1 MSSVILGCGDIGRRI
16 ALALIAQGHRK
27 ESIVGLVKSVE
38 SEQRCFDLGINT
50 GRFDLDGLHSEFSC
64 CHGAEL
70 YYTVAPPK
78 QGVADT
84 RSHALLS
91 GLDAKQFLPSKV
103 VVISTTGLYGDC
115 HGAWVDENS
124 PIQAQTQRAK
134 RRSDAEQQWLNWG
147 HKNSVA
153 VCILR
158 VPGIYAFSRLPRSRI
173 ENRTPVVNPQECGYT
188 NRIHADDLAQINL
201 NAMRYGRAGEVYNA
215 TDGTPG
221 KISDYLQQAAKM
233 LGVDA
238 LPEISMQQAQQQ
250 LSQGMLSYLGE
261 SRKIS
266 NRKMLKELK
275 IVLRYPDYL
284 EGLKN

>member
-1 MSSVILGCGDIGRRI
+1 MNSVILGCGDIGRRI
-16 ALALIAQGHRK
+16 ARALIAQGQPN
-27 ESIVGLVKSVE
+27 ETIVGLVKSAD
-38 SEQRCFDLGINT
+38 SKQRCIDLGIKASL
-50 GRFDLDGLHSEFSC
+50 FDLDNLQSELSYC
-64 CHGAEL
+64 LGAEV
-70 YYTVAPPK
+70 YYTVAPPQ
-78 QGVADT
+78 QGVVDT
-84 RSHALLS
+84 RSRALLHELES
-91 GLDAKQFLPSKV
+91 TQFLPSKV
-103 VVISTTGLYGDC
+103 VVISTTGVYGDC

-124 PIQAQTQRAK
+124 PIQPQAQRAM

-147 HKNSVA
+147 QNNSVA

-173 ENRTPVVNPQECGYT
+173 ENRTPVVNPEECGYT

-201 NAMRYGRAGEVYNA
+201 NAMKYGQAGEVYNA

-221 KISDYLQQAAKM
+221 KISDYLQQAAKL
-233 LGVDA
+233 LGADA

-261 SRKIS
+261 SRKMS

-275 IVLRYPDYL
+275 IVLRYPDYV